1 MKIFAYV
8 LVGVLG
14 GIGVMMFSGGEREHS
29 SLSSPV
35 GHAMAAIETEDPKP
49 WTGDDLLEMAKIY
62 DQQADELQSEAV
74 RIEQKATSLMLKPHM
89 DPKGFQRTSLMHV
102 ASARWQAA
110 RDLRE
115 MAAMHRA
122 EGQRLLALKNP
133 DIKNP
138 ERS

>member
-1 MKIFAYV
+1 MKVFAYV
-8 LVGVLG
+8 LAGMLG
-14 GIGVMMFSGGEREHS
+14 GIGVMMFSAGEREQP
-29 SLSSPV
+29 SLLSPV
-35 GHAMAAIETEDPKP
+35 GHAMAALETEDPKP
-49 WTGDDLLEMAKIY
+49 WTGEDLLEMAKIY

-102 ASARWQAA
+102 ASARWKAA

-115 MAAMHRA
+115 MAVMHRS

-133 DIKNP
+133 DVKNP
-138 ERS
+138 AGS

>member
-1 MKIFAYV
+1 MKVFAYV
-8 LVGVLG
+8 LAGVLG
-14 GIGVMMFSGGEREHS
+14 GIGVTMLSAGESEQA
-29 SLSSPV
+29 SLITPV
-35 GHAMAAIETEDPKP
+35 GHAMAALETEDPKP

-110 RDLRE
+110 RDLRQ
-115 MAAMHRA
+115 MAAMHRS
-122 EGQRLLALKNP
+122 EGQRLLAMKTP
-133 DIKNP
+133 
-138 ERS
+138 